1 VVNESVAPSRA
12 KLRLVAAGWWGLI
25 PSLLLLGVFVL
36 YPLIQVFQISSLK
49 WDGVVAGES
58 IGFNNYAQLFRDPD
72 LGCSLLTTLIFA
84 ALTLPAFVALA
95 AITAIELEGSRL
107 ERIVK
112 AALFLPGLWTIGASA
127 IGWYTLYSPD
137 YGVVTT
143 LTASI
148 VNPIA
153 ESLDRLS
160 ESTSSLPV
168 LPSVIHFLAD
178 LITLRWGDNGA
189 VALLFIAAFTIWQHI
204 GYAVLVVS
212 AGLKGIPQETLE
224 AARVDGASE
233 SQVRWRIVVPL
244 LRPSLI
250 FLGVIGSLYALQSYT
265 AVFLLTKG
273 GPFGSTRVLGY
284 FLYETAFEK
293 FEFGYGAAL
302 SVLVLAVAFTFATLQ
317 ARALRSE

>member
-1 VVNESVAPSRA
+1 VIEVPPKPKSRWRFAP
-12 KLRLVAAGWWGLI
+12 GWWGVL
-25 PSLLLLGVFVL
+25 PSLVLLSIFVL

-49 WDGVVAGES
+49 WDGVIPGQS
-58 IGFNNYAQLFRDPD
+58 IGLGNYANLLNDPD
-72 LGCSLLTTLIFA
+72 LGRSLITTLIFA
-84 ALTLPAFVALA
+84 ALTLPAFVILA
-95 AITAIELEGSRL
+95 ALTAMELEGTRL
-107 ERIVK
+107 ERVVK

-127 IGWYTLYSPD
+127 IGWYTLYAPD
-137 YGVVTT
+137 YGVLATIT
-143 LTASI
+143 NGALA
-148 VNPIA
+148 
-153 ESLDRLS
+153 
-160 ESTSSLPV
+160 LP
-168 LPSVIHFLAD
+168 
-178 LITLRWGDNGA
+178 WGDKGWA
-189 VALLFIAAFTIWQHI
+189 ALILIALFTIWQHI

-212 AGLKGIPQETLE
+212 AGLKSIPTETLE

-265 AVFLLTKG
+265 AVFLLTRG

-302 SVLVLAVAFTFATLQ
+302 SVLVLAVAFTFAALQ